1 MSENIY
7 YSPGHYGL
15 QIVVEHENDPH
26 SYGFDL
32 YVVWQH
38 KETGNLYF
46 ANDSGCSC
54 PSPFEQ
60 YGGIEELE
68 EIGSYKDLRQSLGSL
83 PYSDARDFIDTV
95 KQAAENFKK
104 AQEVGR

>member
-26 SYGFDL
+26 PYGFDK

-38 KETGNLYF
+38 METGKLYF
-46 ANDSGCSC
+46 AHDSGCSC

-60 YGGIEELE
+60 YKGIEELE
-68 EIGSYKDLRQSLGSL
+68 EIEGHKDLRVSLSRM
-83 PYSDARDFIDTV
+83 PYSDARDFIEDM
-95 KQAAENFKK
+95 KQAVKNFKK
-104 AQEVGR
+104 KAQGNE